1 MTVKHS
7 PPKPTSRTIVK
18 PSNSKIDDYV
28 KEMAYGA
35 DFSQNERFM
44 FQYKRFTFY
53 DELKQAFG
61 TDIDTRKLFSSHS
74 ESNSTESYKI
84 METTGMYVKFFQASF
99 TVHMDIAPLA
109 DGPIQGTSGVPPV
122 YVSSVTYGRMGII
135 VLETDKEY
143 EFAETC
149 IKKEFDRI
157 FYNRTETLTE
167 EEQKFFEET
176 QFKVLIVGADSDYTV
191 QTFKGYSH
199 FLNLIYNSTFTGTS
213 YGVPIACSFS
223 DANTHQ
229 LVETEFENT
238 TYIEPLYVSLSRE
251 NAISN
256 SDPSGLSYHN
266 SAMLYL
272 NFFKDRQKTKPAQPY
287 TDIIFE
293 IRRYESSCDR
303 KAVYPN
309 GSGPAMIDMNC
320 TNDEENIKMRNI
332 GLTNRIFIGN
342 ETSSYE
348 SSGPMPSPKDPPMHW
363 TATEFQR
370 SFTLKQSPF
379 FIRIY

>member
-1 MTVKHS
+1 MSVGINGMTPEDEAFFSKKHTVTSTEATIYHGRNYIYPGAIIEGNTISKANYLPVFVQDRNPITLSMTVKHS

-157 FYNRTETLTE
+157 F
-167 EEQKFFEET
+167 
-176 QFKVLIVGADSDYTV
+176 I
-191 QTFKGYSH
+191 
-199 FLNLIYNSTFTGTS
+199 TG
-213 YGVPIACSFS
+213 PR
-223 DANTHQ
+223 H
-229 LVETEFENT
+229 
-238 TYIEPLYVSLSRE
+238 
-251 NAISN
+251 
-256 SDPSGLSYHN
+256 
-266 SAMLYL
+266 
-272 NFFKDRQKTKPAQPY
+272 
-287 TDIIFE
+287 
-293 IRRYESSCDR
+293 
-303 KAVYPN
+303 
-309 GSGPAMIDMNC
+309 
-320 TNDEENIKMRNI
+320 
-332 GLTNRIFIGN
+332 
-342 ETSSYE
+342 
-348 SSGPMPSPKDPPMHW
+348 SPKKNKNSSKRP
-363 TATEFQR
+363 
-370 SFTLKQSPF
+370 SLKF
-379 FIRIY
+379 